1 MFILGASVTFV
12 FTLPASVWT
21 RTVHGHQR
29 YTSRG
34 AYRFQPSI
42 MGTQTTTVH
51 HLPTLASSSITESTM
66 VYTLKISSKQ
76 PVCRME
82 PSLKLLVHH
91 EDRSYSSISPNPSP
105 HPNSRRREYHAT
117 SEVPK
122 AQYQRCTLQYNV
134 HARLHHIHN

>member
-21 RTVHGHQR
+21 RTVH
-29 YTSRG
+29 G

-66 VYTLKISSKQ
+66 VYTLKISSK
-76 PVCRME
+76 
-82 PSLKLLVHH
+82 
-91 EDRSYSSISPNPSP
+91 
-105 HPNSRRREYHAT
+105 
-117 SEVPK
+117 
-122 AQYQRCTLQYNV
+122 
-134 HARLHHIHN
+134 